1 MEIVSRLLLK
11 VKAGAKKN
19 SIDGT
24 LEIDNKQYIKI
35 SIKAAPEKGRAN
47 KMILEFM
54 AKELGMNKN
63 NLEIGAGK
71 TSQYKVLK
79 LKKK

>member
-1 MEIVSRLLLK
+1 MEITSRLLLK

-35 SIKAAPEKGRAN
+35 SIKAIPEKGRAN

-54 AKELGMNKN
+54 AKELGVDKN

>member
-1 MEIVSRLLLK
+1 MDITNKLLLK

-24 LEIDNKQYIKI
+24 LEIDNKQYIKL
-35 SIKAAPEKGRAN
+35 SIKAPPEKGKAN
-47 KMILEFM
+47 KMIIEFM
-54 AKELGMNKN
+54 AKELGVAKN
-63 NLEIGAGK
+63 DLEIGAGK

-79 LKKK
+79 LKKR